1 MKTNFTTYTH
11 ENGILVKVYKPRKVG
26 KNQKTFQPA
35 GKVSSSVYNRIVSL
49 PTLNILKGLK

>member
-11 ENGILVKVYKPRKVG
+11 EKGILVKVYKPRKIG
-26 KNQKTFQPA
+26 KNQKTFQPS

-49 PTLNILKGLK
+49 PTLNIPKGLK

>member
-1 MKTNFTTYTH
+1 LKTNFTTYTDT
-11 ENGILVKVYKPRKVG
+11 NGITIKVYKPRKIG

-49 PTLNILKGLK
+49 PTLNIQKGLK